1 MQPEA
6 WGLSSLWVCCLKENV
21 LKHSTFLKFL
31 GLVILRDERV
41 SYCKTNYLL
50 LQVIRCTSDPAVIFI
65 RNSPL
70 GLLLWNTTLKYFIH
84 NSQMLTYF
92 LSF

>member
-6 WGLSSLWVCCLKENV
+6 WGLSSLWVWCLKEKV

-50 LQVIRCTSDPAVIFI
+50 LQVIRWTSDPAVIFI